1 IHSVR
6 FDADQKLLNFIN
18 KKIEKLT
25 QFDDELKADMR
36 LEPQYFFNEILSEDL
51 SALQLIDSDFAM
63 LNRSLASHY
72 GIDGPRGN
80 AFERVS
86 LNASHKRGGL
96 LTQAGILLA
105 NSDGEQSH
113 PIRRAVWL
121 LDRFLGDPPAPPPPD
136 VPELEDTNPKHK
148 NLSIREQM
156 EVHREK
162 AACANCHR
170 DIDPWGIAFEQYDAV
185 GLWRDNLRTHP
196 KAKPQPV
203 DAQAKLPDGEMLD
216 GMVGLKKH
224 LLKIEKD
231 KFARALT
238 AKLLTYA
245 LGRSLDFSDEE
256 TIDVLATRFAKDDY
270 RIRSLLVAI
279 VTSEAFLRK

>member
-1 IHSVR
+1 MVLAEMHLSV
-6 FDADQKLLNFIN
+6 FPEYQPQKG
-18 KKIEKLT
+18 
-25 QFDDELKADMR
+25 R
-36 LEPQYFFNEILSEDL
+36 P
-51 SALQLIDSDFAM
+51 
-63 LNRSLASHY
+63 
-72 GIDGPRGN
+72 
-80 AFERVS
+80 
-86 LNASHKRGGL
+86 

-203 DAQAKLPDGEMLD
+203 DARPNFL
-216 GMVGLKKH
+216 MVKCLMEW
-224 LLKIEKD
+224 LVS
-231 KFARALT
+231 
-238 AKLLTYA
+238 
-245 LGRSLDFSDEE
+245 RS
-256 TIDVLATRFAKDDY
+256 TC
-270 RIRSLLVAI
+270 
-279 VTSEAFLRK
+279 